1 MPFVEYY
8 IKIKQRQQ
16 RLLTFVSIL
25 LYIFG
30 LTERRQESCQIFKV
44 NAE

>member
-25 LYIFG
+25 FFG

-44 NAE
+44 NTE